1 MTNSTLLMKRKNSS
15 ISIDTD
21 IDEINNEDYKPI
33 NEISKVSTFMLYVT
47 VLNGYG
53 MEFYYG
59 QEYNLNTDYIVSGVA
74 YNPISE
80 KDENNFF
87 LQKFFVKN
95 SDSNDTTNLE
105 KMYNLE
111 IPQCVPLR
119 YIQKRLNNESIFG
132 FLLKYFLLKETSID
146 NTKVSQFEV
155 ARILAH
161 IYSTEIVYA
170 KNRMKKNN
178 V

>member
-1 MTNSTLLMKRKNSS
+1 MST
-15 ISIDTD
+15 
-21 IDEINNEDYKPI
+21 
-33 NEISKVSTFMLYVT
+33 
-47 VLNGYG
+47 
-53 MEFYYG
+53 
-59 QEYNLNTDYIVSGVA
+59 A
-74 YNPISE
+74 
-80 KDENNFF
+80 
-87 LQKFFVKN
+87 
-95 SDSNDTTNLE
+95 DTTNLE

-111 IPQCVPLR
+111 IPQRIPLR
-119 YIQKRLNNESIFG
+119 YVQKRLNNESIFG

-161 IYSTEIVYA
+161 IYATEIVYA